1 MKNVWQQLTIKIK
14 NEYGKLLQDIDASTI
29 LIIPLNLIAKIN
41 DQDGL
46 IAFLEAHP
54 DHNEKLKQIS
64 FKVECSQQDFSA
76 YKKFS
81 QLESIFGV
89 SIERM
94 NSAYKKFLQ
103 LESIF
108 GVSIERM
115 NELLQLELPPS
126 ADMSLYDDNIN
137 LAVAY
142 IKLIL
147 KTSGS
152 LDKCENE
159 AERTDFVATILRGV
173 VSTFDKN
180 YNIKM
185 HREFNI
191 SGTYGKGHTDFA
203 ITYIKKI
210 FCVTEV
216 KVVDLEYG
224 FCENFIQVQTA
235 CQHNLKDLKRKRD
248 QNDFEYV
255 YGMVMTGDKWY
266 FTMVTFKNKFVA
278 VTKEPLIL
286 GLHKVKVNDEHLKSE
301 VTKLFATIRGIL
313 LAKINDIPPEE
324 PNKKFNSND
333 PSRYQ

>member
-46 IAFLEAHP
+46 IASLEAHP

-147 KTSGS
+147 KTSGN

-185 HREFNI
+185 RQEFNI
-191 SGTYGKGHTDFA
+191 S
-203 ITYIKKI
+203 
-210 FCVTEV
+210 
-216 KVVDLEYG
+216 
-224 FCENFIQVQTA
+224 VQTA

-266 FTMVTFKNKFVA
+266 FTMVTFKNKFAA

-301 VTKLFATIRGIL
+301 VTELFVTIRGIL

-324 PNKKFNSND
+324 PNKKGKFS
-333 PSRYQ
+333 STTSTI